1 MAGGARGGDGSS
13 ARADSAPASHEC
25 AAVGASSDAGDGL
38 PTVGASSDA
47 GDGLLLADNE
57 TFIVGVGLGTVI
69 TLTAFA
75 LGTPVYRCT
84 PPLPALLRLGRL
96 SVLYPLFS
104 ESDRTN
110 GLSASPGPLERLEPE
125 ERSESEEWPSA

>member
-13 ARADSAPASHEC
+13 AFACSAPASHEC

-38 PTVGASSDA
+38 LLVTLDV
-47 GDGLLLADNE
+47 GDGL
-57 TFIVGVGLGTVI
+57 GTGI

-84 PPLPALLRLGRL
+84 PLFPLPRLGRR
-96 SVLYPLFS
+96 SAPVS

-110 GLSASPGPLERLEPE
+110 GLSASPAPLERREE
-125 ERSESEEWPSA
+125 ERSESDEWPSA

>member
-13 ARADSAPASHEC
+13 AFARSAPASHEC

-38 PTVGASSDA
+38 
-47 GDGLLLADNE
+47 LLADNE
-57 TFIVGVGLGTVI
+57 TFVVGVGLGTVI